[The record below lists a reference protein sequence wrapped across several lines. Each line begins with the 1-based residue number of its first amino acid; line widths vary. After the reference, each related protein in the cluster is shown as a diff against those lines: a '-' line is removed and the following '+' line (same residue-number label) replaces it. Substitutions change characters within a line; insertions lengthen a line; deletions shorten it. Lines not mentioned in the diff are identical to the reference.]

1 MGYTKTCF
9 GVHQPESLLFKGS
22 QSVEQLIRNE
32 KVGGSIP
39 LSGTTYKSRSAQS
52 CLGFFVALREF
63 ASKYPK
69 RSKAVWHSPESL
81 DTFHRAPNKHRDEP
95 NTLFPLPISEFLN
108 GHGSSTCVENPS
120 AQNTQLQNRQKF

>member
-39 LSGTTYKSRSAQS
+39 LSGTNCSLCTPLFPVNPAAFLFIPLRKYCVKTAYSHESIPGLSPPGEGLLVTLILLYLPTYKKSGKFRP
-52 CLGFFVALREF
+52 AL
-63 ASKYPK
+63 
-69 RSKAVWHSPESL
+69 
-81 DTFHRAPNKHRDEP
+81 
-95 NTLFPLPISEFLN
+95 
-108 GHGSSTCVENPS
+108 
-120 AQNTQLQNRQKF
+120 

>member
-39 LSGTTYKSRSAQS
+39 LSGT
-52 CLGFFVALREF
+52 
-63 ASKYPK
+63 
-69 RSKAVWHSPESL
+69 
-81 DTFHRAPNKHRDEP
+81 
-95 NTLFPLPISEFLN
+95 I
-108 GHGSSTCVENPS
+108 
-120 AQNTQLQNRQKF
+120 